1 MLFRTKNAGDEPKS
15 DWVTDAT
22 ELIEG
27 AIDQIRD
34 KAVVP
39 LTTVARGIVYG
50 LLAGIVGL
58 AALVLFAILF
68 ARVLIIYIGNIPGA
82 PDGVWLPYL
91 IAGAIFVGLGLF
103 FWTLSRKHVKSPQK

>member
-1 MLFRTKNAGDEPKS
+1 MLFRTKNAGDETKS
-15 DWVTDAT
+15 DWVTDLS
-22 ELIEG
+22 EMIEG

-58 AALVLFAILF
+58 AALVVFTIMF
-68 ARVLIIYIGNIPGA
+68 TRFLIVYIGNIPGA

-91 IAGAIFVGLGLF
+91 VAGAIFVIIGLLF
-103 FWTLSRKHVKSPQK
+103 WSLSRRHVQSSQK